1 MTRDFPF
8 YNGEPVALRPV
19 QWAWLMLAVVAGFL
33 TLYLPIGESSPLLAF
48 VPAVLFPAIPL
59 LVLRAVAGRHWRAL
73 FQRVGIQAIAIAV
86 GIALLNLVVTVA
98 LGLLTTRFFGVSA
111 NPVFDVLAHE
121 STADRWLFA
130 LRTLPQLLGEE
141 VLTMLPFLALMT
153 LFTTRSGWSRR
164 AAIVAAWWISA
175 LIFGMAHLPTYQW
188 NWVQCVVVIGSA
200 RLVLSLAYLWTRNL
214 WVSTLAHVLN
224 DWTLFAAGLLL
235 LASGHASA

>member
-8 YNGEPVALRPV
+8 YNGDPVALRPV

-33 TLYLPIGESSPLLAF
+33 TLYLPFGDASPFLAF
-48 VPAVLFPAIPL
+48 IPAVLFPAIPL

-73 FQRVGIQAIAIAV
+73 FQRVGIKTIAIAV

-111 NPVFDVLAHE
+111 NPVFDVLAQD

-153 LFTTRSGWSRR
+153 LFTTRAGWSRR
-164 AAIVAAWWISA
+164 AAIVAAWLISA

-224 DWTLFAAGLLL
+224 DWTLFSAGLLL
-235 LASGHASA
+235 VASGHAPT

>member
-1 MTRDFPF
+1 M
-8 YNGEPVALRPV
+8 
-19 QWAWLMLAVVAGFL
+19 
-33 TLYLPIGESSPLLAF
+33 
-48 VPAVLFPAIPL
+48 
-59 LVLRAVAGRHWRAL
+59 
-73 FQRVGIQAIAIAV
+73 

-153 LFTTRSGWSRR
+153 LFTTRAGWSRR

-224 DWTLFAAGLLL
+224 DWTLFSGGPAAGDIG
-235 LASGHASA
+235 SRTRRERTSFSEVSVRRDFRIGP

>member
-8 YNGEPVALRPV
+8 YNGEPVALRPA

-73 FQRVGIQAIAIAV
+73 FQRVGIKAIAIAV

-153 LFTTRSGWSRR
+153 LFTTRAGWSRR
-164 AAIVAAWWISA
+164 TAIVAAWWISA